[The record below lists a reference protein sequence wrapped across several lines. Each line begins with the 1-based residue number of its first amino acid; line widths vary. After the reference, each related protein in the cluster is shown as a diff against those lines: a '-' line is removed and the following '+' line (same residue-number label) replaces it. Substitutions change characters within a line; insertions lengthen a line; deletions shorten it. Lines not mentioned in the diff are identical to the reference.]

1 MSIRVYEFA
10 KEHGLTS
17 KDVIDFLKANH
28 IDVKSHMSLLSEDTH
43 RLLSEKLIKK
53 PEQVTKQTKEAPL
66 MQQPVIDKN
75 KKVTT
80 STPYQRPTSGGRSSG
95 TPARTQ
101 NNYQQKNQ
109 RSFGSSAAYKKP
121 EPVALVSKK
130 ESPLILRPLVVGDL
144 ADKIEKSVV
153 DIIVHLLKKGIPC
166 TKNHLLTLEQVAEI
180 AREFGVEAIKQP
192 TAVSA
197 QPQKMDVGN
206 EDHGQKRLPV
216 VVVMGHVDHGKTSL
230 LDYIRKTRVAAREKG
245 GITQHIGAYEAQT
258 SHGNIIFLDTPGH
271 EAFSKVRKRG
281 AAVADIAVLVVAA
294 DDGVMP
300 QTVESIKAI
309 KNSGVTPVVAVNKM
323 DKVDATRMETIRRQL
338 SQYDLTPEEW
348 GGSVVF
354 VPVSAKTGAGIDHLL
369 EVIALQAEVLELKTL
384 RDVPAQGYIL
394 ESKMQKG
401 RGIVATLLCRQGVLH
416 VGDFVHADG
425 VYGKVVSLA
434 VSDGSLKSEIEAS
447 IPAVMTGFENIPAV
461 GSFFNVITEVDYRKK
476 RADKEVRTTFSQ
488 ATQLANVNSSRSRE
502 ELINIVVKADT
513 HSSLEAVLDGIE
525 KVSKNSPVAYFVVQ
539 SGIGDVMESDII
551 LAENAGAAIVTF
563 NCKTSPS
570 ALVEMRRSGVE
581 LKNFD
586 IIYKLFETLE
596 AEALLKRK
604 IEMVSKKIGEATV
617 LKVFNI
623 KKFGVVAGCYVREGR
638 IVDKAKVSILR
649 NKKQIAT
656 GKIKSLQRDKH
667 SVKEVHTGFEC
678 AFMVDGFEDWQQDD
692 IVECFIEVAAT
703 PKGHER

>member
-1 MSIRVYEFA
+1 MSIRIYEFA
-10 KEHGLTS
+10 KEHGLSS
-17 KDVIDFLKANH
+17 KDVLDFLKAHN
-28 IDVKSHMSLLSEDTH
+28 IEAKSHMSLLSEDTH

-75 KKVTT
+75 KKVST
-80 STPYQRPTSGGRSSG
+80 SSPQQKTAFSGRSSG
-95 TPARTQ
+95 TQIRTQ
-101 NNYQQKNQ
+101 KNYQSKNQ
-109 RSFGSSAAYKKP
+109 SSFGKPTVHKKP
-121 EPVALVSKK
+121 EPVVVSKK

-144 ADKIEKSVV
+144 AEKIEKSVV
-153 DIIVHLLKKGIPC
+153 DVIVHLLKKGVPC
-166 TKNHLLTLEQVAEI
+166 TKNHMLTIEQVADV
-180 AREFGVEAIKQP
+180 AREFGVEIVKQQA
-192 TAVSA
+192 AVSA

-309 KNSGVTPVVAVNKM
+309 KNSGITPVVAVNKM

-338 SQYDLTPEEW
+338 SQYDITPEEW
-348 GGSVVF
+348 GGTVVF
-354 VPVSAKTGAGIDHLL
+354 VPVSAKTGAGVDNLL
-369 EVIALQAEVLELKTL
+369 EVIALQAEVLELKTV

-416 VGDFVHADG
+416 VGDFIHADG
-425 VYGKVVSLA
+425 AYGKVVSLA
-434 VSDGSLKSEIEAS
+434 MSDGSLQSEVEAS
-447 IPAVMTGFENIPAV
+447 IPAVMTGFENIPSV
-461 GSFFNVITEVDYRKK
+461 GSFFNVISEVDYRKK
-476 RADKEVRTTFSQ
+476 RADKEGRTTFSQ
-488 ATQLANVNSSRSRE
+488 ATQLANVHSSRARE
-502 ELINIVVKADT
+502 ELVNIIVKADT

-525 KVSKNSPVAYFVVQ
+525 KISKDSPIAYFVVQ
-539 SGIGDVMESDII
+539 SGIGDVMESDVM
-551 LAENAGAAIVTF
+551 LAENAGAAIITF
-563 NCKTSPS
+563 NCKTNPS
-570 ALVEMRRSGVE
+570 ASAEIRRSGIEV
-581 LKNFD
+581 KNFD
-586 IIYKLFETLE
+586 IIYKLFEALE

-604 IEMVSKKIGEATV
+604 VEMVSKKIGEANV

-623 KKFGVVAGCYVREGR
+623 KKLGVIAGCYVRDGR
-638 IVDKAKVSILR
+638 FLDKAKVSIVR

-678 AFMVDGFEDWQQDD
+678 AFMVEGFEDWQVDD
-692 IVECFIEVAAT
+692 IVECFIEVAAP
-703 PKGHER
+703 PKSK